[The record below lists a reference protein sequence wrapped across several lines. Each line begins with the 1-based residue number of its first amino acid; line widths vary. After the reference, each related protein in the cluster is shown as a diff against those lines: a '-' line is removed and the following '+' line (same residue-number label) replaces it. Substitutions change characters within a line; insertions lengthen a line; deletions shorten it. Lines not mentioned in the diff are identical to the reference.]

1 MSRGNSFCHK
11 GNNNKAR
18 HMQKYS
24 ALYFHFIMDIIV
36 RRFPILAVSIFNNL
50 DDQSLVKFK
59 EADRESCEFIIL
71 ERFYWIKI
79 LKRYSEHF
87 ETSKKSWNISIS
99 KTPAGFVKKLAM
111 TVLTYFKE
119 VADPENEES
128 DPENDQLTPLDIA
141 AYDGDV
147 NFFQQ
152 VKEKTFD
159 QNQTLSQL
167 DTSINLAAYKGNI
180 ALCRHLMNESE
191 DKNFNKDGE
200 NPLLYSVFSGHLEV
214 FKLFHAVAEV
224 KNPKLK
230 DGPLEG
236 WTLLHIA
243 AHSGHSEICKVII
256 QSEDNKNPAN
266 NDERTPLHIAI
277 RRGHLDICSMIID
290 NITDKNPAIKNGWTA
305 LHCAAFHGQLDI
317 YKLIAQKIVDKNP
330 RNRGH
335 SPLHIAA
342 FGGHL
347 DLCKFIL
354 ENVANQSPKCRCGET
369 PLHLA
374 AKQGHFDICKLMF
387 GYVDEKNPASDSGDT
402 PLHYAALSR
411 NDLDSFP
418 TPIRNDVCGEHFD
431 GGGDGYLNVCKL
443 ILANIDDINPKN
455 KEGRTPMDIAKKR
468 NQVYI
473 IQSFRLAA
481 IQTKVGD

>member
-1 MSRGNSFCHK
+1 
-11 GNNNKAR
+11 
-18 HMQKYS
+18 
-24 ALYFHFIMDIIV
+24 MDIIV
-36 RRFPILAVSIFNNL
+36 RRFPTLAVNILNNL

-59 EADRESCEFIIL
+59 KVDRESFEFIIQ
-71 ERFYWIKI
+71 ERFYWIRI
-79 LKRYSEHF
+79 LSKYHELF
-87 ETSKKSWNISIS
+87 ENSKESWNISIS

-111 TVLTYFKE
+111 AVLTYCNEEEEDEEF
-119 VADPENEES
+119 PENG
-128 DPENDQLTPLDIA
+128 QLTPLIIA

-152 VKEKTFD
+152 VKEKTFNL
-159 QNQTLSQL
+159 NQTSSGF
-167 DTSINLAAYKGNI
+167 DTSPINIAAYKGHI

-191 DKNFNKDGE
+191 DKIFNKDGE
-200 NPLLYSVFSGHLEV
+200 NPLLISAAFGHFEV
-214 FKLFHAVAEV
+214 YKLFHAVAEV
-224 KNPKLK
+224 KNPKLEEI
-230 DGPLEG
+230 GLEG
-236 WTLLHIA
+236 RTILHIA
-243 AHSGHSEICKVII
+243 AGSGHSEICKFII
-256 QSEDNKNPAN
+256 EREDNKNPS
-266 NDERTPLHIAI
+266 DRDGMTPLHVAVM
-277 RRGHLDICSMIID
+277 RGHLDICSIIID
-290 NITDKNPAIKNGWTA
+290 NITDKNPASNNGWTA

-317 YKLIAQKIVDKNP
+317 YKLIAQNIVDKNP

-342 FGGHL
+342 DVGHL

-354 ENVANQSPKCRCGET
+354 DNVANKSPRCRRGET

-387 GYVDEKNPASDSGDT
+387 EYVAEKNPASDSGDT

-411 NDLDSFP
+411 NDLHADV
-418 TPIRNDVCGEHFD
+418 TPIKNEVCGEHFD
-431 GGGDGYLNVCKL
+431 DGGGGGHLNVCKL

-455 KEGRTPMDIAKKR
+455 LRGRTPMAIAKKR

-481 IQTKVGD
+481 IQTPIFI